1 MRLNA
6 FTFVAIASAV
16 QALACDRSD
25 ATTSRAQKAH
35 LHPAYSRAV
44 AAIARRQ
51 AVDDSVAVPG
61 ARSILLTEGT
71 KAPRV
76 IVLLHGLTD
85 SPRQFEAL
93 AYLLRADGNN
103 VYVPRLPRHALR
115 GGSVSAL
122 SGLTEM
128 ELRAAADSAVDE
140 ARGLGDS
147 LVIVGLSMG
156 ATMGAWIAQ
165 ERQVTRVVL
174 IAPAI
179 EPGVIPSLLDRPLV
193 GLADHLPSITRPWPT
208 DTTRP
213 DREPG
218 FNSRAA
224 AAIFELGRFVLSEA
238 TSSAPRTRDIVVLV
252 NASDRTVKESATEAL
267 AREWSKRGG
276 RVSIFELPDSLRL
289 QHNIFDPI
297 RGRTGGGAVLALL
310 RELAYGRPPTALV
323 GRMTVSQ
330 ARKRSVLLAVV
341 SYVLNGRALAGG
353 VNGRGGRRL
362 FRER

>member
-1 MRLNA
+1 MRLDA
-6 FTFVAIASAV
+6 FAFVAIATAV
-16 QALACDRSD
+16 QALACEHSV
-25 ATTSRAQKAH
+25 ATPSRASEAR
-35 LHPAYSRAV
+35 PAYARSV

-93 AYLLRADGNN
+93 AYLVHADGNN

-115 GGSVSAL
+115 GGNVTSLSA
-122 SGLTEM
+122 LTEM

-147 LVIVGLSMG
+147 LVVVGLSMG
-156 ATMGAWIAQ
+156 ATVGAWIAQ
-165 ERQVTRVVL
+165 ERQATRVVL

-179 EPGVIPSLLDRPLV
+179 EPGLIPSLFDRPLI
-193 GLADHLPSITRPWPT
+193 GLADHLPSLTRPWPP
-208 DTTRP
+208 DTMRP

-224 AAIFELGRFVLSEA
+224 AAIFELGRSALSEA
-238 TSSAPRTRDIVVLV
+238 KSRAPRTRDIVILV
-252 NASDRTVKESATEAL
+252 NAADRTVKESATEAL
-267 AREWSKRGG
+267 ARDWSKRGA
-276 RVSIFELPDSLRL
+276 RVSVFELPDSLRL

-323 GRMTVSQ
+323 GRI
-330 ARKRSVLLAVV
+330 
-341 SYVLNGRALAGG
+341 
-353 VNGRGGRRL
+353 RL
-362 FRER
+362 RTASSSTSASLRMY